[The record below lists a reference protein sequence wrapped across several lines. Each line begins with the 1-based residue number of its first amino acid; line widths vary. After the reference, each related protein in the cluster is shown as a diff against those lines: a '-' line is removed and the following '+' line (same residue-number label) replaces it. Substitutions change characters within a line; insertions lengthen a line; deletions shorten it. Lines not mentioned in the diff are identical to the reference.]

1 MKSRTLWSE
10 VDRNRAQN
18 MSKRTIEV
26 DDTTA
31 NALETRASQVGLS
44 VAESLAAMVAADG
57 VRRELPSAD
66 ITALDQQWAA
76 IKAGAPTVP
85 HEDVVRWLDTWGTPG
100 FRLWKGQ

>member
-1 MKSRTLWSE
+1 
-10 VDRNRAQN
+10 

-31 NALETRASQVGLS
+31 TALETRAFQVGPS
-44 VAESLAAMVAADG
+44 VAESLAAMVAAEG

-76 IKAGAPTVP
+76 IKAGEPTVP
-85 HEDVVRWLDTWGTPG
+85 HKDVARWLDSWGTPG
-100 FRLWKGQ
+100 FRPWKGQ